1 MKVNSEIFRAYDIRG
16 IAGKEL
22 TEEGI
27 FYIGKA
33 IGTLIL
39 SEGRKSLLTARD
51 GRISG
56 PSLLRSFQEGV
67 LATGCNVT
75 DLGLVPTPLL
85 YFATF
90 KTKIPDGVMLTGSH
104 NPKNYNGL
112 KIVIDKKS
120 ITSQKIEEI
129 KNMISN
135 NNYFNGSGEMSKLEI
150 KKDYLKELQE
160 KIRLD
165 SKLKVCLDCGNG
177 VGGLVAPDAFKILG
191 INLIEM
197 FSNVDGEFPN
207 HHPDPSNL
215 ENLKDL
221 QSKVLE
227 TNSDLGIALDGDG
240 DRVGLVDNK
249 GEVIFPDIYMMLLAE
264 DILERHRS
272 GNIVYDIK
280 CSNNLKNV
288 ILNSNGTPVVSQTGH
303 SYIKSKIIE
312 ENALLGGE
320 MSGHIFFNDDWYG
333 FDDGIYSA
341 LRLIEILSKR
351 KSSPHQ
357 IFANYPKN
365 YSTPE
370 INIPISDKRKFEIIE
385 VLKPIVNKNEYKLVD
400 IDGIRLEK
408 ENCWG
413 LIRASNTS
421 PNLVLRFEG
430 KSEQDLNEIKNYF
443 KEILSKIDIQKKF
456 FFDEYF

>member
-33 IGTLIL
+33 IGTLVL

-67 LATGCNVT
+67 LASGCNVT

-90 KTKIPDGVMLTGSH
+90 KTKITDGVMLTGSH

-112 KIVIDKKS
+112 KIVINKKS
-120 ITSQKIEEI
+120 MASQKIEEI
-129 KNMISN
+129 KNMILN
-135 NNYFNGSGEMSKLEI
+135 DNYLNGSGEMSKLEI
-150 KKDYLKELQE
+150 KKDYLMELQE
-160 KIRLD
+160 KIKLN

-221 QSKVLE
+221 QNKVLE

-249 GEVIFPDIYMMLLAE
+249 GEVIFPDTYMMLLAE
-264 DILERHRS
+264 DVLGKHRS
-272 GNIVYDIK
+272 GSIVYDIK

-288 ILNSNGTPVVSQTGH
+288 ILNSNGTPVVSRTGH

-370 INIPISDKRKFEIIE
+370 INIPISDKRKFEIIDR
-385 VLKPIVNKNEYKLVD
+385 LKPIVNKNEYKLVD

-443 KEILSKIDIQKKF
+443 KEILSKIDIQKKI

>member
-56 PSLLRSFQEGV
+56 PSLLKSFQEGV
-67 LATGCNVT
+67 LASGCNVT

-120 ITSQKIEEI
+120 MTRQKIVEI

-135 NNYFNGSGEMSKLEI
+135 DNYFNGSGEMSKLEI
-150 KKDYLKELQE
+150 KKDYLTELQE

-191 INLIEM
+191 IFFGIGGNM
-197 FSNVDGEFPN
+197 FF
-207 HHPDPSNL
+207 
-215 ENLKDL
+215 
-221 QSKVLE
+221 
-227 TNSDLGIALDGDG
+227 IC
-240 DRVGLVDNK
+240 
-249 GEVIFPDIYMMLLAE
+249 LL
-264 DILERHRS
+264 
-272 GNIVYDIK
+272 Y
-280 CSNNLKNV
+280 
-288 ILNSNGTPVVSQTGH
+288 
-303 SYIKSKIIE
+303 
-312 ENALLGGE
+312 
-320 MSGHIFFNDDWYG
+320 
-333 FDDGIYSA
+333 
-341 LRLIEILSKR
+341 
-351 KSSPHQ
+351 
-357 IFANYPKN
+357 
-365 YSTPE
+365 
-370 INIPISDKRKFEIIE
+370 
-385 VLKPIVNKNEYKLVD
+385 
-400 IDGIRLEK
+400 
-408 ENCWG
+408 
-413 LIRASNTS
+413 TS
-421 PNLVLRFEG
+421 PSPRDGL
-430 KSEQDLNEIKNYF
+430 
-443 KEILSKIDIQKKF
+443 LSRMPSSA
-456 FFDEYF
+456 

>member
-33 IGTLIL
+33 IGTLVL

-67 LATGCNVT
+67 LASGCNVT

-90 KTKIPDGVMLTGSH
+90 KTKITDGVMLTGSH

-112 KIVIDKKS
+112 KIVINKKS
-120 ITSQKIEEI
+120 MASQKIEEI
-129 KNMISN
+129 KNMILN
-135 NNYFNGSGEMSKLEI
+135 DNYLNGSGEMSKLEI
-150 KKDYLKELQE
+150 KKDYLMELQE
-160 KIRLD
+160 KIKLN

-221 QSKVLE
+221 QNKVLE

-249 GEVIFPDIYMMLLAE
+249 GEVIFPDTYMMLLAE
-264 DILERHRS
+264 DVLGKHRS
-272 GNIVYDIK
+272 GSIVYDIK

-288 ILNSNGTPVVSQTGH
+288 ILNSNGTPVVSRTGH

-357 IFANYPKN
+357 IFSKYPKN

-370 INIPISDKRKFEIIE
+370 INIPISDKRKFEIIDR
-385 VLKPIVNKNEYKLVD
+385 LKPIVNKNEYKLVD

-443 KEILSKIDIQKKF
+443 KEILSKIDIQKNI

>member
-67 LATGCNVT
+67 LASGCNVA
-75 DLGLVPTPLL
+75 DLGLLPTPLL

-120 ITSQKIEEI
+120 MTSQKIEEI

-135 NNYFNGSGEMSKLEI
+135 DNYFNGSGEMSKLEI

-288 ILNSNGTPVVSQTGH
+288 ILNSNGIPIISRTGH

-351 KSSPHQ
+351 KSSAHK
-357 IFANYPKN
+357 IFGSYPKN

-370 INIPISDKRKFEIIE
+370 ISIPISDKRKFKIIDK
-385 VLKPIVNKNEYKLVD
+385 LKPVVNKNEYKLVD

-421 PNLVLRFEG
+421 PSLVLRFEG
-430 KSEQDLNEIKNYF
+430 RSEQDLNEIKNYF
-443 KEILSKIDIQKKF
+443 KEILSKIDIQKNI